1 MKKLLFA
8 SAAILF
14 STFSFAQIL
23 PVHVGLKAGPNIT
36 KIEGQE
42 FKDGFNV
49 TYHVGAFA
57 TVDLKG
63 KWQLQ
68 PELLF
73 NQTQARTTESSE
85 LTAKNLRPNIK
96 AKLNYLSIPV
106 LINYRPVNLLTL
118 QAGPEFSMLLN
129 QDKNLLQN
137 SGEAFKSGN
146 VSAVV
151 GAQLN
156 ILKYKVYGRYNV
168 GLANISDVANSA
180 KWTSQTFQIGVGYT
194 IL

>member
-1 MKKLLFA
+1 MKKLFIVALAGFIYT
-8 SAAILF
+8 SSF
-14 STFSFAQIL
+14 SQII
-23 PVHVGLKAGPNIT
+23 PVHLGLKVGPNIT
-36 KIEGQE
+36 KIQGQE

-57 TVDLKG
+57 SIDLKG

-73 NQTQARTTESSE
+73 NQTQARTTTSSE
-85 LTAKNLRPNIK
+85 LTAKNLRPDIK

-106 LINYRPVNLLTL
+106 LVNYRPIRLLTL
-118 QAGPEFSMLLN
+118 QAGPEFSVLLN

-156 ILKYKVYGRYNV
+156 ILKYKVYGRYNIGV
-168 GLANISDVANSA
+168 ANISDVSNSA
-180 KWTSQTFQIGVGYT
+180 KWTSQTIQLGVGYT
-194 IL
+194 IF